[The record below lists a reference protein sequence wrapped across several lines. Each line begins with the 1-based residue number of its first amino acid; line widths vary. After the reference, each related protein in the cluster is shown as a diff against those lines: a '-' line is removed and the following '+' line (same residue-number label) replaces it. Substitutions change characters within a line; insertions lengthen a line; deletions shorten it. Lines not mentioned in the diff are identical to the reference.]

1 MCLEEIEL
9 RVQKLITIVCS
20 IVNITVVCL
29 FFLIIYFFGGG
40 GGGGGGG
47 VLCDHLMS
55 MGISTLIMNKIFI

>member
-40 GGGGGGG
+40 GGGGVC

>member
-29 FFLIIYFFGGG
+29 FVFLDNIFFWWWWWCVC
-40 GGGGGGG
+40 GG
-47 VLCDHLMS
+47 VCVFYV
-55 MGISTLIMNKIFI
+55 TT